1 MARSSEETK
10 SVNFKFGGFGIAI
23 LIIFA
28 IILNNMK
35 NEEVEEQN
43 LQAYWKYAWVSLIC
57 SIIQAVIVIFYAP
70 TLAYLIQKRKENV
83 IGLFTGV
90 ACTLIFF
97 SIMGY
102 IIYMFKLI
110 SDNKEVT
117 KFKFVDDTEG
127 TYSYMLQVCCMI
139 MFVVDMILFAI
150 ICIGFILL
158 LISLFEYLC
167 CSNEQ
172 NTSVPRASSPNKANT
187 LAVITDLE
195 SQA

>member
-1 MARSSEETK
+1 MSRSSEETK
-10 SVNFKFGGFGIAI
+10 SVNFKFGGYGAVI

-57 SIIQAVIVIFYAP
+57 SIIQVVIVILYAP
-70 TLAYLIQKRKENV
+70 ALAYAIKKRKENV

-90 ACTLIFF
+90 ASSLIFF

-172 NTSVPRASSPNKANT
+172 NTSVPRASSPKNVNT

>member
-1 MARSSEETK
+1 MSRSSEETK
-10 SVNFKFGGFGIAI
+10 SVNFQFGGFGIAI

-35 NEEVEEQN
+35 NEE
-43 LQAYWKYAWVSLIC
+43 
-57 SIIQAVIVIFYAP
+57 
-70 TLAYLIQKRKENV
+70 
-83 IGLFTGV
+83 
-90 ACTLIFF
+90 
-97 SIMGY
+97 
-102 IIYMFKLI
+102 
-110 SDNKEVT
+110 EVT

-172 NTSVPRASSPNKANT
+172 NTSVPRASSPNKVNT
-187 LAVITDLE
+187 LAVILRVRHNHTVEQKPFLKLHYLRKIII
-195 SQA
+195 

>member
-10 SVNFKFGGFGIAI
+10 SSNVQFGGYGLVMIILFG
-23 LIIFA
+23 
-28 IILNNMK
+28 IILNNMDYDD
-35 NEEVEEQN
+35 VIEQN
-43 LQAYWKYAWVSLIC
+43 LQGYWTYAWVVLIC
-57 SIIQAVIVIFYAP
+57 AIFQVAIFIIYVIQLCCAICTDNENLMKYATGIFMI
-70 TLAYLIQKRKENV
+70 TL
-83 IGLFTGV
+83 
-90 ACTLIFF
+90 FF
-97 SIMGY
+97 SIMTC
-102 IIYMFKLI
+102 IVYMFILI

-117 KFKFVDDTEG
+117 KFIFVHGTKG

-139 MFVVDMILFAI
+139 KLVVDMFIFAL
-150 ICIGFILL
+150 ICCGCIFLPFGIKEIF
-158 LISLFEYLC
+158 